1 MFEGNDDAERMT
13 TLEDIRKNA
22 KKNGSVISPNMLPF
36 EDIQDIVDPLL
47 HIYMGLVNDN
57 LHHMK
62 KECKS
67 LDQTV
72 HTEMT
77 DKIEKVIA
85 KLEDKA
91 RLLQNQANEMYD
103 CIDLLK
109 LISIKRLPDIL
120 NDEVYEA
127 ERKADKLYK
136 VGNNSVLM

>member
-1 MFEGNDDAERMT
+1 
-13 TLEDIRKNA
+13 
-22 KKNGSVISPNMLPF
+22 ML
-36 EDIQDIVDPLL
+36 DPLL

-57 LHHMK
+57 LQHMK

-91 RLLQNQANEMYD
+91 RLLQNQANEIYD
-103 CIDLLK
+103 CLDLLK

-120 NDEVYEA
+120 NDEIYEA

-136 VGNNSVLM
+136 VGNNSVLL